1 MALPTVVVYS
11 RPGCRLCEVL
21 IEDLVPLLRD
31 RGTLE
36 SRDVDDRDDWR
47 HAPGERIPVVE
58 FDGRALCQF
67 RLDRSAIL
75 AALDASGNP
84 DGAAVT
90 QPRP

>member
-11 RPGCRLCEVL
+11 RPGCHLCEVL

-36 SRDVDDRDDWR
+36 VRDVDDRDDWR
-47 HAPGERIPVVE
+47 DAYGERIPVVE
-58 FDGRALCQF
+58 LDGRALCQF

-75 AALDASGNP
+75 AALNSSVAPGD
-84 DGAAVT
+84 AAVT